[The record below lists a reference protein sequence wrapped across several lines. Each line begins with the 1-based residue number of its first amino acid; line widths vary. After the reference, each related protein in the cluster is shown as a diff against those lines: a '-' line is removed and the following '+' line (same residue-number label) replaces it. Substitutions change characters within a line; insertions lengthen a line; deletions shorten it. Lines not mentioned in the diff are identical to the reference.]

1 MAIAQ
6 ERGLL
11 KVNENKTCRNCR
23 FRNGNV
29 VCNNCTTVFNH
40 DVLSE
45 CFGKRTDPTNWLPR
59 TEAQKLEDDFFR
71 RSSSLSGNIDTG
83 YTYVSGSQE
92 LDEPIKLSG
101 SLGLKSTKRKEYNK
115 MYKTP
120 KERAFTKIKKVIFN
134 NPATIV
140 IWADGTKT
148 IVHCEKD
155 DVFDP
160 EKGLAMAISKYFFGN
175 AGWFNNVFK
184 KFLPEKTEIVV
195 PTDLKENMEKL
206 DNKMVTRLYS
216 VKEFA
221 ETFGMS
227 EDTVRRNIK
236 NGCYP
241 EAIKEHGKW
250 SIPYTFEEEK

>member
-1 MAIAQ
+1 M
-6 ERGLL
+6 
-11 KVNENKTCRNCR
+11 NENKTCKNCR
-23 FRNGNV
+23 FRDGNV
-29 VCNNCTTVFNH
+29 VCNNCTVVFNH
-40 DVLSE
+40 DVTSE
-45 CFGKRTDPTNWLPR
+45 RFGKRTDPSNWLPR
-59 TEAQKLEDDFFR
+59 TEAQMLDDEVFR

-83 YTYVSGSQE
+83 YVYTSGSQE

-115 MYKTP
+115 MYKSP
-120 KERAFTKIKKVIFN
+120 KERAFVRIKKVIFN

-140 IWADGTKT
+140 YWADGTKT
-148 IVHCEKD
+148 VVTCGKED
-155 DVFDP
+155 TFDP

-250 SIPYTFEEEK
+250 VIPYTFEEK

>member
-1 MAIAQ
+1 MS
-6 ERGLL
+6 
-11 KVNENKTCRNCR
+11 ENKTCKNCR
-23 FRNGNV
+23 FRDGNV
-29 VCNNCTTVFNH
+29 ICNTCTVVFNN
-40 DVLSE
+40 DVMSE
-45 CFGKRTDPTNWLPR
+45 RFGMKSDPSNWAAM
-59 TEAQKLEDDFFR
+59 TEAQKLECNLVKLPI
-71 RSSSLSGNIDTG
+71 SLSGNLDTG
-83 YTYVSGSQE
+83 HVFDPQATTENIFIPQV
-92 LDEPIKLSG
+92 
-101 SLGLKSTKRKEYNK
+101 TKKFLNEKFGIASAERKEYHK

-134 NPATIV
+134 NPVTIV

-148 IVHCEKD
+148 RVRCGKD

-175 AGWFNNVFK
+175 AGWFNDVFK
-184 KFLPEKTEIVV
+184 KFLPEETEMVV

-206 DNKMVTRLYS
+206 DNKMVTHLYS

-227 EDTVRRNIK
+227 ENTVRRNIK

-250 SIPYTFEEEK
+250 VIPYTCERKDK